1 MIYIIVHGIEH
12 PTRSAIL
19 RYAFPP
25 QIGQV
30 SAKRRF
36 PRPVPDDARFDGNAA
51 CPVRHQ
57 SRGRDTGGPA
67 AAEGSA
73 AGATPRST
81 L

>member
-25 QIGQV
+25 SECEAALPSPG
-30 SAKRRF
+30 AGRR
-36 PRPVPDDARFDGNAA
+36 A
-51 CPVRHQ
+51 
-57 SRGRDTGGPA
+57 
-67 AAEGSA
+67 
-73 AGATPRST
+73 